1 MNFQRIKTLQAEY
14 GFKEIQD
21 MINSGQA
28 WKMEGSYGRE
38 AMRLLDSGACMLP
51 KVDRYDFY
59 GNLVPSRYKVKAGT
73 KGSFKN
79 SQTFWQGVENGSI
92 EIDEWA
98 EFEDFE

>member
-1 MNFQRIKTLQAEY
+1 MNFQSIKKLQEIY
-14 GFKEIQD
+14 GFKEMQD

-59 GNLVPSRYKVKAGT
+59 GNLVPSRDKLKAGT
-73 KGSFKN
+73 KGTYKN
-79 SQTFWQGVENGSI
+79 SQKFWQGVEDGSI
-92 EIDEWA
+92 EIDE
-98 EFEDFE
+98 FEDCDD